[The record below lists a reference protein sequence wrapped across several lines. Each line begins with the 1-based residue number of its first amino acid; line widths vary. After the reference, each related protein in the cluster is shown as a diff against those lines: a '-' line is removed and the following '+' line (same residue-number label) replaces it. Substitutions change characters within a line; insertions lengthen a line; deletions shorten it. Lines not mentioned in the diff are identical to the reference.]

1 MPSLFTPLTLRGITF
16 RNRIVVS
23 PMCQY
28 AAVGG
33 HVTDWHIEHHARF
46 ALGGVGGALVEATG
60 VLPEGRITPD
70 CLGIWDDAHI
80 EGLSR
85 IVASYHRQGAAIG
98 IQIAHAGRKA
108 SSTPP
113 WDGGWALPAGDPR
126 GWRTVAP
133 SAIAYHEDWPVP
145 HALTEEEIARIVE
158 AFVAGARRAVAAG
171 FDFVEIHGA
180 HGYLL
185 HSFVSPI
192 SNHRTDAYGGSAEKR
207 MRLSLE
213 VAAAVRAAIPAD
225 MPLFY
230 RASCIDRIPDAG
242 LTLDDAVEL
251 AKSLKGVGVDL
262 IDCSAGGIL
271 VRTNPG
277 HIKEGPG
284 FQIGF
289 AERIKQEAGI
299 ATMAVGSITEGRQAN
314 GVIEGRQKPISSA
327 IGKEMLADPNFA
339 LRAAHALGIEKPDF
353 VLPLRYAFYLQFRPQ
368 P

>member
-1 MPSLFTPLTLRGITF
+1 MADLFTPLRLRGVTF

-28 AAVGG
+28 AASGG
-33 HVTDWHIEHHARF
+33 HVTDWHIEHHGRF

-70 CLGIWDDAHI
+70 CLGIWDDAHVA
-80 EGLSR
+80 GLAR
-85 IVASYHRQGAAIG
+85 IVASYHREGAAIG
-98 IQIAHAGRKA
+98 IQISHAGRKA

-126 GWRTVAP
+126 AWPTVAP
-133 SAIAYHEDWPVP
+133 SAIAYHADWPVP
-145 HALTEEEIARIVE
+145 HALTEAEIGAVVA
-158 AFVAGARRAVAAG
+158 AFAAAARRAVAAG

-185 HSFVSPI
+185 HSFVSPV
-192 SNHRTDAYGGSAEKR
+192 SNERTDRYGGSAGNR
-207 MRLSLE
+207 MRLPLE
-213 VAAAVRAAIPAD
+213 VAGAVRAAIPEA

-230 RASCIDRIPDAG
+230 RASCIDRIEGAG
-242 LTLDDAVEL
+242 LTLDDAVDL
-251 AKSLKGVGVDL
+251 ARALKGAGVDL

-289 AERIKQEAGI
+289 AERIRREAGI
-299 ATMAVGSITEGRQAN
+299 ATMAVGGITEGHQADA
-314 GVIEGRQKPISSA
+314 VIADARADLVA
-327 IGKEMLADPNFA
+327 IAREMLADPNFA
-339 LRAAHALGIEKPDF
+339 WRAAHALRIEKPDF
-353 VLPLRYAFYLQFRPQ
+353 VLPLRYAFYLQFRRPA
-368 P
+368 